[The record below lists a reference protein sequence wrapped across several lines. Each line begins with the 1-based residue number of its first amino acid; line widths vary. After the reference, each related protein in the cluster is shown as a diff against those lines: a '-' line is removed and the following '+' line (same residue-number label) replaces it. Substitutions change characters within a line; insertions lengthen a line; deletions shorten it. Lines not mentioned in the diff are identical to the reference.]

1 MIITIS
7 AALNE
12 ARLQGVINFL
22 AQGSDNGW
30 CEIYDDVQPAHGGA
44 PTTLLV
50 RITLVEAFGTLSS
63 GLLHVTPTPEYLI
76 LASGIATWARFYNGN
91 GELAF
96 DCDASAING
105 NGVIKVASDDP
116 DVAQLYAGGLTRISS
131 GTLA

>member
-1 MIITIS
+1 MILTIS

-22 AQGSDNGW
+22 AQGDANAW
-30 CEIYDDVQPAHGGA
+30 CGLYDGTQPAHGGA
-44 PTTLLV
+44 ITTLLS
-50 RITLVEAFGTLSS
+50 RITLVEPFGNITGGHLN
-63 GLLHVTPTPEYLI
+63 VTTTPEYLV
-76 LASGIATWARFYNGN
+76 LATGIATWARFYNGN
-91 GELAF
+91 DQIAF
-96 DCDASAING
+96 DCDVSAING